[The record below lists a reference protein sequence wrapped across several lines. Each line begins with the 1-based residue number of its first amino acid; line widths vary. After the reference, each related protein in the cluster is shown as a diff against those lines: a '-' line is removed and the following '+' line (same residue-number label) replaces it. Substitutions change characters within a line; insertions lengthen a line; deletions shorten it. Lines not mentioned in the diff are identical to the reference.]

1 MIPEDIVPADSGE
14 VVLLKLSFQKALG
27 SDEEGQSAVCYCVL
41 KRPGGF
47 LLAVP
52 SGFLSAGALQ
62 EASDLGFPGLI
73 GPFTPAYAPAVELSE
88 SGEWIGVYPPRTIE
102 LTLVDFADGAA
113 AGLEPLEEGL
123 AACVPF
129 VPEGSMLFPLAASL
143 TAFAAEWTST
153 MEGERGAGYVTAEEL
168 IPEVPPLLERR
179 QKAAPAAKK
188 PTVAQLANQQGEI
201 VQALQALSTQVQA
214 LASANRPSAAEPP
227 QGPHPKEV
235 PEGPRPALT
244 APVSTAISAPALAP
258 RNLAAI
264 LGAPPKARPAG
275 EARLQVAEEA
285 HLALADIDGEPLQ
298 AENQIASA
306 FLAQSRALTALV
318 SQLSSGG
325 DPLSDLS
332 SASSS
337 SLSIKG
343 SAARLKLQRELL
355 SRSGVFFQKVQE
367 AAVRRMEPTANLG
380 AVQEASQR
388 SVMTRFLERY
398 GAFKDQRVWGLVQW
412 QLAQIF
418 DLLASEQ
425 VEGAKD
431 VLALL
436 MLMVDQTVLDSGHH
450 ELGWILS
457 LQEDPPSQVFTA
469 PQHSSSSSVRPC
481 SHLCDPK
488 WLAVALSYVKEMETL
503 SSRRSEVAKGKAG
516 GYGSEAV
523 PKTAAPPLSRKQ
535 QRAKLWAE
543 RKASAQP
550 KG

>member
-1 MIPEDIVPADSGE
+1 M
-14 VVLLKLSFQKALG
+14 
-27 SDEEGQSAVCYCVL
+27 
-41 KRPGGF
+41 
-47 LLAVP
+47 
-52 SGFLSAGALQ
+52 
-62 EASDLGFPGLI
+62 
-73 GPFTPAYAPAVELSE
+73 
-88 SGEWIGVYPPRTIE
+88 
-102 LTLVDFADGAA
+102 DFSDGAA
-113 AGLEPLEEGL
+113 IGLEALEGDMTS
-123 AACVPF
+123 CVPF
-129 VPEGSMLFPLAASL
+129 VQDNPMLFPLATSL
-143 TAFAAEWTST
+143 TAFAVEWTAG

-168 IPEVPPLLERR
+168 IPEAPPLMERR
-179 QKAAPAAKK
+179 PKAAPTGKK

-214 LASANRPSAAEPP
+214 LASANRQAVEDPPREQRAHEPAA
-227 QGPHPKEV
+227 
-235 PEGPRPALT
+235 GPRPALT
-244 APVSTAISAPALAP
+244 APVSSAIASAPMAP
-258 RNLAAI
+258 RTLAAL
-264 LGAPPKARPAG
+264 LGAPPKARPSG
-275 EARLQVAEEA
+275 EARALGVEEMP
-285 HLALADIDGEPLQ
+285 LALADIDGEPLEP
-298 AENQIASA
+298 ENQVASA

-318 SQLSSGG
+318 SQLTGGG

-343 SAARLKLQRELL
+343 SAARLKLQKELM

-380 AVQEASQR
+380 AAPEASQR
-388 SVMTRFLERY
+388 SVMTRFMERY
-398 GAFKDQRVWGLVQW
+398 GGFRDHRVWGLVQW

-418 DLLASEQ
+418 DLLASDQ
-425 VEGAKD
+425 VDGAKD

-457 LQEDPPSQVFTA
+457 LQEDPPSQVFTP
-469 PQHSSSSSVRPC
+469 PQPASSSSVRPC

-503 SSRRSEVAKGKAG
+503 STRRTEVARGNAG
-516 GYGSEAV
+516 GYGSEAP
-523 PKTAAPPLSRKQ
+523 PKAPGPQLTRKQ

-543 RKASAQP
+543 KKVQAQP

>member
-227 QGPHPKEV
+227 QGLIPKRFRRGFDCPCV
-235 PEGPRPALT
+235 RSHIRAGPRAEKPCSNPRCT
-244 APVSTAISAPALAP
+244 AQ
-258 RNLAAI
+258 
-264 LGAPPKARPAG
+264 GQAR
-275 EARLQVAEEA
+275 RRA
-285 HLALADIDGEPLQ
+285 HLALADIDGEPLE

-398 GAFKDQRVWGLVQW
+398 GGFKDQRVWGLVQW

>member
-1 MIPEDIVPADSGE
+1 CVPPENHRAHASG
-14 VVLLKLSFQKALG
+14 LRGWSSSWPGASG
-27 SDEEGQSAVCYCVL
+27 GGTGRMRAVCS
-41 KRPGGF
+41 GG
-47 LLAVP
+47 
-52 SGFLSAGALQ
+52 
-62 EASDLGFPGLI
+62 EH
-73 GPFTPAYAPAVELSE
+73 
-88 SGEWIGVYPPRTIE
+88 
-102 LTLVDFADGAA
+102 
-113 AGLEPLEEGL
+113 
-123 AACVPF
+123 
-129 VPEGSMLFPLAASL
+129 
-143 TAFAAEWTST
+143 AF
-153 MEGERGAGYVTAEEL
+153 
-168 IPEVPPLLERR
+168 
-179 QKAAPAAKK
+179 
-188 PTVAQLANQQGEI
+188 
-201 VQALQALSTQVQA
+201 
-214 LASANRPSAAEPP
+214 
-227 QGPHPKEV
+227 
-235 PEGPRPALT
+235 
-244 APVSTAISAPALAP
+244 
-258 RNLAAI
+258 
-264 LGAPPKARPAG
+264 PAG
-275 EARLQVAEEA
+275 RQPYCLRGRVDL
-285 HLALADIDGEPLQ
+285 HHGGRKRGRIRHGGGVDPRGP
-298 AENQIASA
+298 
-306 FLAQSRALTALV
+306 
-318 SQLSSGG
+318 SSLGKETKGG

-398 GAFKDQRVWGLVQW
+398 GGFKDQRVWGLVQW